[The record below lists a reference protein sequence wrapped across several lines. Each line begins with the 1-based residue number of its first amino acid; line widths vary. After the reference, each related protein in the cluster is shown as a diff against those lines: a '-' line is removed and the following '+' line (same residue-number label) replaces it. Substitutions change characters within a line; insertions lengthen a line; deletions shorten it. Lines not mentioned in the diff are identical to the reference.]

1 MKSPRIIG
9 LVSAALL
16 ALLALGGA
24 GSATADGICKV
35 NEAPCKAAN
44 AWPVGTVMKTSIK
57 TGTLV
62 TFKGTIEVRCTG
74 STWSGELTQNPTS
87 GIAALLVGT
96 AETFSGCTLSGGAC
110 SLKAAEFWTGAKWF
124 ADPKSPG
131 NGYTGGTTPAAK
143 QIEMTCG
150 FTCKWQPSG
159 SLESN
164 THTYQGGTSAT
175 EKRSWRYTKVEG
187 SAFFCGTELTM
198 TAEREFTAPVGSIY
212 WTTS

>member
-1 MKSPRIIG
+1 MRSIRHLALTSISLLAFLALWG
-9 LVSAALL
+9 TGSAA
-16 ALLALGGA
+16 
-24 GSATADGICKV
+24 ADGICKV
-35 NEAPCKAAN
+35 NETPCKAAN
-44 AWPVGTVMKTSIK
+44 AWPVGTVMKTNIK

-74 STWSGELTQNPTS
+74 STWSGELTQNPTI
-87 GIAALLVGT
+87 GIAALLNGLS
-96 AETFSGCTLSGGAC
+96 ETFSGCTLSGSAC

-124 ADPKSPG
+124 ADSKSPG

-164 THTYQGGTSAT
+164 THTYQGGTPAI
-175 EKRSWRYTKVEG
+175 EKWSWRYTKVEE
-187 SAFFCGTELTM
+187 SAFFCGTELM
-198 TAEREFTAPVGSIY
+198 MSGEREFTAPAGSVY